1 MVCTVCTASC
11 AMTEPSPSDPGQVER
26 ALATPAWKLLGA
38 DQHMQTLHPNYA
50 PVGLLEM
57 MAPKPSRVLDVG
69 CFCGGTGR
77 WLKTRFADVYM
88 IGIEFLAAAAAQAR
102 NIYDQVIESPFEA
115 IDFESEGLAA
125 GSIDAIVAADV
136 LEHLV
141 NPWDALQRLRPL
153 LAPGGAIYVSL
164 PNVRN
169 LSVLLRLAA
178 GEWRYAGAGILDVS
192 HLRFFTR
199 RQALEMLGETGF
211 RVEEVRSNLDPQ
223 IQPAF
228 AGRNLAEVRSIDTA
242 SLSLRN
248 LTEVDVVELLT
259 LQFYIRATLAERAVA

>member
-1 MVCTVCTASC
+1 
-11 AMTEPSPSDPGQVER
+11 
-26 ALATPAWKLLGA
+26 
-38 DQHMQTLHPNYA
+38 
-50 PVGLLEM
+50 
-57 MAPKPSRVLDVG
+57 
-69 CFCGGTGR
+69 
-77 WLKTRFADVYM
+77 
-88 IGIEFLAAAAAQAR
+88 
-102 NIYDQVIESPFEA
+102 
-115 IDFESEGLAA
+115 
-125 GSIDAIVAADV
+125 
-136 LEHLV
+136 
-141 NPWDALQRLRPL
+141 
-153 LAPGGAIYVSL
+153 
-164 PNVRN
+164 VRN

-211 RVEEVRSNLDPQ
+211 NVEEVRSNLDPQ

-259 LQFYIRATLAERAVA
+259 LQFYIRATPADRAVA